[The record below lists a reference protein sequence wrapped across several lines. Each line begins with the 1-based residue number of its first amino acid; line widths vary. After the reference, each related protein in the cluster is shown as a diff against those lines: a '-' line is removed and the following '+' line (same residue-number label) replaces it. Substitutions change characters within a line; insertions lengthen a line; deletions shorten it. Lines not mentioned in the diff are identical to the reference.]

1 MRTCLER
8 DFLMHEKHMIKYFA
22 PGWFAVI
29 MGTGGLGN
37 ILFLWKDSISWLQ
50 YAGTAL
56 AALALTLYFLALVP
70 WLIRWFKYFEY
81 VRRDLHHPIATNFF
95 VTMPVATTIIGTNI
109 HVIWSQYL
117 IQYAVFVLTFIAWIA
132 AIIGVMFFTFY
143 TTFRLMSKDV
153 APEPETMNFSWIM
166 APIANMAILLN
177 GNPVLELAHKY
188 QPDWSMS
195 IFIANTAFLGI
206 GFFLFVFISAI
217 IFVRLVY
224 HPLPPAETTPSFGIF
239 LSAVGLAVSAIIDSA
254 KNAQTMGL
262 LGDIN
267 TSLLSA
273 AVIWGFGIW
282 IVGIIVIICIH
293 QLRRGGIPFNLGWWA
308 FIFPL
313 AAYTICSQKIASYY
327 LSPLTVF
334 YAVFLTVLLSAL
346 WLYTFMSTIKG
357 VTTSALFMGKPIAGS
372 TKHPNT

>member
-1 MRTCLER
+1 
-8 DFLMHEKHMIKYFA
+8 MHEKHMIKYFA

-56 AALALTLYFLALVP
+56 AALALALYFLALVP

-95 VTMPVATTIIGTNI
+95 VTMPVATTIIGTNV

-117 IQYAVFVLTFIAWIA
+117 TQHAVFVLTFIAWIA

-166 APIANMAILLN
+166 APIANMALLLN

-188 QPDWSMS
+188 HPDWSMS

-206 GFFLFVFISAI
+206 GFFLFLFISAI

-313 AAYTICSQKIASYY
+313 AAYTICSQKIAAYY

-346 WLYTFMSTIKG
+346 WLYTFMNTIKG
-357 VTTSALFMGKPIAGS
+357 VTSSALFMGKPISDS
-372 TKHPNT
+372 TMRPDA